1 MATTT
6 NVIKLKRSN
15 VPTLVPKLVDVEFG
29 ELAVNTHD
37 GKVYFKR
44 GFDGVGT
51 PPPGVFTSME
61 TIVTTHAQV
70 TGSIELTVAVS
81 SSHML
86 IDKRST
92 DEPTTSTLF
101 TIRLD
106 ENDVVNVDRLGMF
119 SLPPKTNEL
128 PNSTGEGAIAMSG
141 SNMWIYI

>member
-1 MATTT
+1 MATNT

-15 VPTLVPKLVDVEFG
+15 VPTLVPKTIDVDLG
-29 ELAVNTHD
+29 ELAVNTYD
-37 GKVYFKR
+37 GKVYFKKY
-44 GFDGVGT
+44 DGAS
-51 PPPGVFTSME
+51 PPVIE

-92 DEPTTSTLF
+92 LEPTTSTLF

-106 ENDVVNVDRLGMF
+106 EEDVVNVDRLGMF
-119 SLPPKTNEL
+119 SLPPKTDEL